1 MPDAFDALRRAETR
15 VETTELR
22 YVALPRTELRKA
34 LRRPEAFTPPLR
46 ILAEDVLGADSSID
60 FVAVDPAGRV
70 VLVLIGEEGEDA
82 ALLTQALA
90 QRAWVRP
97 RIRDWLKLGPTLEI
111 SASAAVVAVLLC
123 PSFSPATRAA
133 VDDLG
138 AEVALLST
146 FRCIRNGAHATVL
159 VEPLEHDRTV
169 ENTAPPAPT
178 RPPPRDPTAADR
190 SSRFRSG
197 LSEADLGLT
206 PEETREF
213 Q

>member
-1 MPDAFDALRRAETR
+1 MPDAFEARPGQR
-15 VETTELR
+15 VENSELR
-22 YVALPRTELRKA
+22 YVAALPRRELRKA
-34 LRRPEAFTPPLR
+34 LRRPQAFSPPLR
-46 ILAEDVLGADSSID
+46 VLAEDVLGADSSID
-60 FVAVDPAGRV
+60 LVAVDPSGRV

-82 ALLTQALA
+82 ALLTRALA

-97 RIRDWLKLGPTLEI
+97 RIRDWLQLGPNLEI
-111 SASAAVVAVLLC
+111 SASAPVVALLLC

-133 VDDLG
+133 VNDLG
-138 AEVALLST
+138 SDFALLSS
-146 FRCIRNGAHATVL
+146 FRCIRNGATATVL
-159 VEPLEHDRTV
+159 VEPLEGDRKT
-169 ENTAPPAPT
+169 EDRSAPDSNDRRPVGET
-178 RPPPRDPTAADR
+178 RSGR